1 MKFIRLAKKPGW
13 SEDQKFITRSGPQ
26 IGLPKIAT
34 MQVMKFRIDKG
45 NDQRKYRLSLI
56 KIQPNS
62 LIYDKTE
69 KKNEV
74 CLNVRM

>member
-1 MKFIRLAKKPGW
+1 
-13 SEDQKFITRSGPQ
+13 
-26 IGLPKIAT
+26 
-34 MQVMKFRIDKG
+34 MKFRIDKG

-62 LIYDKTE
+62 LTCDKTE

-74 CLNVRM
+74 CLNF